1 MEFNTIDTDVSSNA
15 QVVNSTTSS
24 MNVMNVINI
33 TSKELRQC
41 YLVDNMTCQEIADKY
56 SMTYQETKSALR
68 IAGCTVKASD
78 KPRVEGSS
86 RPTIMV
92 DGIQVETRKDKI
104 RNSATA
110 Q

>member
-1 MEFNTIDTDVSSNA
+1 MEFNAIDTSVSSNA

-24 MNVMNVINI
+24 MNVINI

-41 YLVDNMTCQEIADKY
+41 YLVDSMTCQEIADKY
-56 SMTYQETKSALR
+56 SLTYQETKSALR

-104 RNSATA
+104 RNSASA